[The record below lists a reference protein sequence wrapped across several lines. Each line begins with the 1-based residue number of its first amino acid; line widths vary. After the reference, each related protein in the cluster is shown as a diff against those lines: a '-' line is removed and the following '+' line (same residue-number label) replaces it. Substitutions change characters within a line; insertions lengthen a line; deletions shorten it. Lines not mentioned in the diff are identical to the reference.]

1 MNYFKIDLMRLLTSR
16 QVIAVVILLLAIAI
30 IDPITVSLHFS
41 KDIDSAKTIGQNP
54 FQFWMLM
61 NSVSWG
67 NNLNNMMFWI
77 LAALLTGLVY
87 YQDKQTSMYMYQIIR
102 KDKKTYLL
110 SKFLSTGLLSF
121 GFVLVIL
128 EMNILM
134 TYMLFPDT
142 TV

>member
-1 MNYFKIDLMRLLTSR
+1 VNYFKIDLMRLLTSR

-67 NNLNNMMFWI
+67 NNLYNMMFWI

-87 YQDKQTSMYMYQIIR
+87 LENLAVYADKISIPQ
-102 KDKKTYLL
+102 
-110 SKFLSTGLLSF
+110 
-121 GFVLVIL
+121 V
-128 EMNILM
+128 
-134 TYMLFPDT
+134 T
-142 TV
+142 TDDDRNRSS